1 MDTFDYDN
9 FIDNMVETTSFTTQ
23 FLEDLLKL
31 VTVFKCPL
39 HNDYRWLLGFCTQKV
54 DWDIKNSCNV
64 PKVPEGLYKVAAGM
78 ILAEYL
84 SGLMTQGVLSGNA
97 VFNFDGAVKQLQEGD
112 TNIVFAIDANMSG
125 EGKLNSFIEQLRSNR
140 NQFITYRRLKW

>member
-31 VTVFKCPL
+31 VTVFNCPL

-84 SGLMTQGVLSGNA
+84 SGLMTQGVINGKA
-97 VFNFDGAVKQLQEGD
+97 VFNFEGAVKQLQEGD
-112 TNIVFAIDANMSG
+112 TNIVFAVDSSMSG